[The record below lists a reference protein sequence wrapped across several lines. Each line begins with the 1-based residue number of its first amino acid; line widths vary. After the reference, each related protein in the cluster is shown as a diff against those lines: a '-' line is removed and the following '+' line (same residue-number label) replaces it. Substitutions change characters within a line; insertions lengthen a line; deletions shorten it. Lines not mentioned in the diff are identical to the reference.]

1 MSEWESK
8 ETRELLEAGWE
19 QRGTGPKAIWR
30 GPGSGRWTS
39 RYQALI
45 ELRGEGRDAE
55 GGPAAPG
62 EDAP

>member
-1 MSEWESK
+1 MSERAAK

-19 QRGTGPKAIWR
+19 QRDAGPKAIWC

-55 GGPAAPG
+55 AGPAAPG
-62 EDAP
+62 GDAP